1 MKVRTHWEIKT
12 AEEADM
18 GTELTPSS
26 SEKAFKNK
34 QDIRQFTSIGPDFCA
49 GWLTLGQ
56 AELKDHFCSDVI
68 GPKFFYHCGKLLLP
82 HMNY

>member
-1 MKVRTHWEIKT
+1 MKVTTHWEIKT
-12 AEEADM
+12 AEEADL
-18 GTELTPSS
+18 GIELIPS

-34 QDIRQFTSIGPDFCA
+34 QDIRQFTSTGPDFFA

-68 GPKFFYHCGKLLLP
+68 
-82 HMNY
+82 